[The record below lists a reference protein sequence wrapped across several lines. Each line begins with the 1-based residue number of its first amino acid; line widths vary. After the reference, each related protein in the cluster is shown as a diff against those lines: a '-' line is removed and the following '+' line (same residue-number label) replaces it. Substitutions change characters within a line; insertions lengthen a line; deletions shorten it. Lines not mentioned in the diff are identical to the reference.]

1 MATMES
7 LIGLVNRIQIACTAL
22 GDYGGGD
29 SALNSLW
36 DALPSV
42 VVVGGQSSGK
52 SSVLESIVGR
62 DFLPRGSGIVTR
74 RPLVLQ
80 LHKTDGGEEYA
91 EFGHTQR
98 RRFTDF
104 SLVRQ
109 EIQDET
115 DRITGKSK
123 QISPIPI
130 HLSIYSPRVVNLT
143 LIDLPGLTK
152 VAVEG
157 QPVTIVEDIEKMVR
171 AYVEKQYHLPT
182 KILQHRMLLNLL
194 RRWIQQVKGPLVC

>member
-1 MATMES
+1 MES
-7 LIGLVNRIQIACTAL
+7 LIGLVNRIQRACTAL

-29 SALNSLW
+29 TAFSSLW

-42 VVVGGQSSGK
+42 AVVGGQSSGK

-62 DFLPRGSGIVTR
+62 DFLPRGSGNVTR

-80 LHKTDGGEEYA
+80 LHKTEGMQEEYA
-91 EFGHTQR
+91 EFGHMPH

-104 SLVRQ
+104 SLLRK

-115 DRITGKSK
+115 VRITETSK

-130 HLSIYSPRVVNLT
+130 HLSIYSPNASRHFGSSSALK
-143 LIDLPGLTK
+143 PESYK
-152 VAVEG
+152 
-157 QPVTIVEDIEKMVR
+157 
-171 AYVEKQYHLPT
+171 
-182 KILQHRMLLNLL
+182 
-194 RRWIQQVKGPLVC
+194 